1 MRRAVSNQFDTEWND
16 LLEVEGRELTDD
28 PLDSGRATKFGVTE
42 KTARAN
48 DYFGLMQDLSEK
60 EAKRIAKAA
69 FWDVMRLD
77 EVSNLNSNIAHE
89 MFDTGYNMGDHRATT
104 FLQRSLNAL
113 NRSNREVPD
122 YDEVVADG
130 AMGPRTL
137 GALKAFLHKRGA
149 DGQKVMLR
157 TLNGLQL
164 AGYVELTERR
174 EKDERFLFGWVLHRV
189 LI

>member
-1 MRRAVSNQFDTEWND
+1 MSNQFDTEWDD
-16 LLEVEGRELTDD
+16 LLEVESREFTDD
-28 PLDSGRATKFGVTE
+28 PLDSGRATKFGTTE
-42 KTARAN
+42 KTARAAGY
-48 DYFGLMQDLSEK
+48 DGPMQDLPEEVAK
-60 EAKRIAKAA
+60 EIAKSKY
-69 FWDVMRLD
+69 WDVMMLD
-77 EVSNLNSNIAHE
+77 QVSGMSSTIAHE

-137 GALKAFLHKRGA
+137 GALKAFLDKRGV
-149 DGQKVMLR
+149 DGQRVMLR

-164 AGYVELTERR
+164 ARLVALTERR

>member
-1 MRRAVSNQFDTEWND
+1 VSDQFDTEWD
-16 LLEVEGRELTDD
+16 DILEVEGREYTDD
-28 PLDSGRATKFGVTE
+28 PSDSGGPSKFGVTE
-42 KTARAN
+42 KTARAFGY
-48 DYFGLMQDLSEK
+48 DGLMQDLPE
-60 EAKRIAKAA
+60 EVAKGIAKSKY
-69 FWDVMRLD
+69 WNVMSLD
-77 EVSNLNSNIAHE
+77 QVSGMSSAIAHE

-137 GALKAFLHKRGA
+137 GALKAFLDKRGV
-149 DGQKVMLR
+149 DGQRVMLR

-164 AGYVELTERR
+164 ARLVALTERR

-189 LI
+189 TF